1 MKNHRKTLT
10 LCNFFKKIPDN
21 LYFFY
26 YVISIFVINYFQ
38 IPAIIQ
44 LFTAIFH
51 CLLAIIAMT
60 TNNNKAFVSKVILKK
75 H

>member
-10 LCNFFKKIPDN
+10 LCNFFKKTPYN

-26 YVISIFVINYFQ
+26 YAIPIFVINYFQ